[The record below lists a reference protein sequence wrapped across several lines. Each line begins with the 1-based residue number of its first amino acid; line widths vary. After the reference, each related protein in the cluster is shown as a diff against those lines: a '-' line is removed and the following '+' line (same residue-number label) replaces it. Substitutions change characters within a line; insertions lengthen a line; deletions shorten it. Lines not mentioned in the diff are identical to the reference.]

1 MFTIKIQD
9 KIMFSFWLTLRV
21 QLVGWNAKD
30 CKKLEKRQEDYCMS
44 TGKGHIKWV
53 GKILQ

>member
-30 CKKLEKRQEDYCMS
+30 CKKLEKQEDYCMS
-44 TGKGHIKWV
+44 TGNGDIKSV
-53 GKILQ
+53 GQILQ

>member
-30 CKKLEKRQEDYCMS
+30 CKKLEKRQEDYCIS
-44 TGKGHIKWV
+44 TGKGDIKWA